1 MKRLVLLLLTMVCF
15 SFSAFAD
22 TKELKHLEKEL
33 KNLEKKIQTEL
44 DKKNYK
50 KAIEISKQLI
60 EKSKKDNALSFY
72 AVHNKNLGEIYLNN
86 TKEYE
91 KAWNHFIEA
100 SNYYNPV
107 AFMRLSEMSFNGIY
121 VKKEPDFA
129 IVLLGLAID
138 SLKVTRKPIYWSKK
152 INEQDEV
159 GEILIDLNRLISN
172 IYHKNKELVKGNSMA
187 MGYVYELCIEGTPD
201 TDNPSRIYCDSKL
214 AINSFNKVFS
224 EGNPKDYFTSYAEYK
239 ILDLLLRYKSAIYGT
254 YLDSG
259 LTEEAKIKKKEILEF
274 IEETMSNND
283 IPFTYISIG
292 LQFEEFENNEKA
304 KEMYSKAFAKGA
316 IEQAYT
322 LYDKLDTK
330 K

>member
-1 MKRLVLLLLTMVCF
+1 MKKIVLLLLSVMCF
-15 SFSAFAD
+15 AYSAFAD
-22 TKELKHLEKEL
+22 IKELKG
-33 KNLEKKIQTEL
+33 LEKKFDSEL
-44 DKKNYK
+44 NKKNYK
-50 KAIEISKQLI
+50 KAIEISKKLI
-60 EKSKKDNALSFY
+60 EKSKKENALSFY
-72 AVHNKNLGEIYLNN
+72 AVHNKNLGEIYLYN

-138 SLKVTRKPIYWSKK
+138 SLRVTRKPIYWSKK
-152 INEQDEV
+152 MNEQDEV
-159 GEILIDLNRLISN
+159 GEVLIDLNRLVSN
-172 IYHKNKELVKGNSMA
+172 IYHKNKDLVQGNSMA

-214 AINSFNKVFS
+214 AIDSFNKVFS
-224 EGNPKDYFTSYAEYK
+224 EGDPKDYFTSYAEYK
-239 ILDLLLRYKSAIYGT
+239 VLDLLLRYKSAIYGT

-259 LTEEAKIKKKEILEF
+259 LIEEAKAKKKDILDF
-274 IEETMSNND
+274 IAVTMSTND

-292 LQFEEFENNEKA
+292 LQFEDFENNEKA